1 MTKFYPSRGKVAIK
15 YVQQKQSKGPIIY
28 EEKRTGV
35 YGVGYVISIGL
46 PVIMKN
52 GKETPIHYQEGQLVA
67 YENRKENENYG
78 DFILMD
84 QNAVVLI
91 LDDAETR
98 IG

>member
-15 YVQQKQSKGPIIY
+15 YVPQSPSQGAIIY

-46 PVIMKN
+46 PVILKN
-52 GKETPIHYQEGQLVA
+52 GKEQPIHYKEGQLVA

-91 LDDAETR
+91 LEDAETR

>member
-15 YVQQKQSKGPIIY
+15 YVPQTQSKGPIIY
-28 EEKRTGV
+28 EEKRTGM

-46 PVIMKN
+46 PDILKN
-52 GKETPIHYQEGQLVA
+52 GKECSVEYQEGQLVA

-84 QNAVVLI
+84 QSSVVMVVE
-91 LDDAETR
+91 DAETR